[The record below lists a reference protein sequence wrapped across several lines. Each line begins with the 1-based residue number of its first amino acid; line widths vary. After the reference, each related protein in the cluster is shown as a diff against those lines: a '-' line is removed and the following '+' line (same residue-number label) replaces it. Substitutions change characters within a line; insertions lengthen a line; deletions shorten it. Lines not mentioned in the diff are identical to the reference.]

1 MRGRLGNLAVLVV
14 AVALCYAMM
23 VSKPH
28 YADLIAPIPVH
39 AAMKDT
45 VTARTFGIHV
55 DKVTFARALQAE
67 HFGEPKLLT
76 TGGVWAI
83 VAVSLSA
90 TDTSTTVGE
99 AVWRGPTGLA
109 YRMTERVGFGP
120 GLPPHTVEPG
130 LPKRGLFVFEIP
142 PDQIVGATL
151 LVLGRRFTPL
161 DSEAMISIDD
171 VPLDEA
177 GQPRDVVGI
186 YDVSEPI

>member
-1 MRGRLGNLAVLVV
+1 MRGRFGNLAVLLV

-45 VTARTFGIHV
+45 VIARTFGIHV
-55 DKVTFARALQAE
+55 DKVTFARSLQAE

-83 VAVSLSA
+83 VEVSLSA
-90 TDTSTTVGE
+90 SNISTTVGE
-99 AVWRGPTGLA
+99 AVWRGPTGLS
-109 YRMTERVGFGP
+109 YRMTERVGFSP

-142 PDQIVGATL
+142 PDQIAGATL

-161 DSEAMISIDD
+161 DSEAAIAIDD

>member
-1 MRGRLGNLAVLVV
+1 MRGRLGNLAVALA

-23 VSKPH
+23 VTKPH

-39 AAMKDT
+39 ATMKET
-45 VTARTFGIHV
+45 VTARTFGVHV

-90 TDTSTTVGE
+90 NSTSTTVGE
-99 AVWRGPTGLA
+99 AVWRGPTGLD
-109 YRMTERVGFGP
+109 YRMTERVGFSP
-120 GLPPHTVEPG
+120 GLPPHAVEPG

-142 PDQIVGATL
+142 SDQIQGATL
-151 LVLGRRFTPL
+151 LVAGRRFAPL
-161 DSEAMISIDD
+161 DSEAMIAIDD
-171 VPLDEA
+171 VPLDAA
-177 GQPRDVVGI
+177 GEPRDVVGI
-186 YDVSEPI
+186 YNVGEPI